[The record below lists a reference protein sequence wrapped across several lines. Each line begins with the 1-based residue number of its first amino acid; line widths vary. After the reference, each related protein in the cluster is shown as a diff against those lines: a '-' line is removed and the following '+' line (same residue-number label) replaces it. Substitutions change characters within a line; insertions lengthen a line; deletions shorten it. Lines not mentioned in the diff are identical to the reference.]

1 MGNAKGNRFDK
12 AAVVYKMI
20 MEADDSSEAFA
31 YFLDTADYINSSEQN
46 EVKAYFTASQIQ
58 ELEKEYGSLVEGILN
73 KLVLKHLDKTV
84 FYRELWKSVIESD
97 LFFEKEKHKIFA
109 LFRIWSDGKIPYFQ
123 ISDGMKMSDEE
134 FSKIIKE
141 KEELLHE
148 IVFVMN
154 CKFEQKTELSSILL
168 NILERCKDEKE
179 RAVVLAH
186 IINCSE
192 IRLFKMKG
200 IKLE

>member
-1 MGNAKGNRFDK
+1 
-12 AAVVYKMI
+12 MI
-20 MEADDSSEAFA
+20 MEADDPSEAFA

-134 FSKIIKE
+134 FTKIIKE